1 MDQIQTL
8 TLKFAALH
16 SNKNDL
22 EKQLLRVQTRELAY
36 LEDLKDMR
44 HQKEEQEIA
53 RKSEFMTLSRLVETE
68 NKKRLQ
74 VEARALELEAQLQE
88 SELKAQSY
96 QRQCDE
102 EVNRLI
108 QSETKNAELKR
119 AKKDAIN
126 EALIFQQNY
135 KNERDTRQNSE
146 MKMNVLKHQ
155 LNDKKTEI
163 EVLRGDK
170 FGLERIVV
178 NKTKESMRLKDEKER
193 VRDALDKADSRLGD
207 LKNLL
212 TSRER
217 RVEELLV
224 RQVMRE
230 TQMGDAR
237 ELRDMGLSLCQ
248 VIDGLKHDVLGL
260 KRRNHD
266 LVEVLLSKI

>member
-163 EVLRGDK
+163 EILRGDK

>member
-8 TLKFAALH
+8 TLKLAALH
-16 SNKNDL
+16 STKNDL
-22 EKQLLRVQTRELAY
+22 DNQLLRVQKRELAY

-68 NKKRLQ
+68 NKKRIQ
-74 VEARALELEAQLQE
+74 AEAKALELEAQLQE

-108 QSETKNAELKR
+108 QSESRNAELKR
-119 AKKDAIN
+119 AREDAVN

-230 TQMGDAR
+230 TQLGDAR